1 MYIADCPSRG
11 AAAVPGGA
19 AVFCYLEPLLRASNP
34 LEEKLIALIEP
45 AAGDLGYRLVRVRLS
60 GLRRKTLQ
68 IMAER
73 VSDGLMALEDCE
85 ALSRALSPVLEAN
98 DPIQG
103 AYALE
108 VSSPGIDRPLVQLED
123 FTRFNGH
130 LARVETN
137 QMVDGRRRFKG
148 AIAGV
153 EGDAILITMETG
165 TARIPFPWIIA
176 ARLELTD
183 ALITEDLRAHA
194 AAEAAADAT
203 ARPKPPQK
211 TKRKKP

>member
-1 MYIADCPSRG
+1 
-11 AAAVPGGA
+11 
-19 AVFCYLEPLLRASNP
+19 
-34 LEEKLIALIEP
+34 LEEKLIDLIEP

-123 FTRFNGH
+123 FTRFHGH
-130 LARVETN
+130 MARLETS
-137 QMVDGRRRFKG
+137 QMIDGRRRFKG

-153 EGDAILITMETG
+153 EGEAVLLAIETG
-165 TARIPFPWIIA
+165 AARIPFPWIIT

-183 ALITEDLRAHA
+183 ELIAQDLRAHA
-194 AAEAAADAT
+194 AAEAAADGGAK
-203 ARPKPPQK
+203 PKPPQK